1 MTAPSPRFDQL
12 YSLAQTGDLAGRPV
26 LREEERFA
34 VQLGGLAALG
44 LGVTELTGEL
54 SVLLAEGCSPELAED
69 VLVQMAAYIGYPQ
82 TRRCLACLDG
92 ALRASGADAALR
104 RADDPPPSAP
114 ARHARGTADYA
125 RLNPDALDTITSAF
139 GALAPDVI
147 DLTFRIF
154 GDVYAASRQP
164 LAIRQLATISAL
176 AVLGRAAPQLRFHIG
191 AGMRVGLTAEQLV
204 EVVAWVQFYAG
215 APAAYNALV
224 ELKAS
229 LAEGSGATPAYQ

>member
-12 YSLAQTGDLAGRPV
+12 YTLAQTGDLAGRTV
-26 LREEERFA
+26 LNDEERFA

-44 LGVTELTGEL
+44 LSATELTGEF
-54 SVLLAEGCSPELAED
+54 SVLLEQGCAPELAED

-82 TRRCLACLDG
+82 TRRCLVCLYGAVRGLDLDG
-92 ALRASGADAALR
+92 ALHLADDTPPSARERRASGV
-104 RADDPPPSAP
+104 
-114 ARHARGTADYA
+114 ADYA
-125 RLNPDALDTITSAF
+125 RLNPDALDTINSAF
-139 GALAPDVI
+139 GALASDVI

-164 LAIRQLATISAL
+164 LELRQLATISAL

-191 AGMRVGLTAEQLV
+191 AGMHVGLTAEQLV
-204 EVVAWVQFYAG
+204 EVVAWVQFFAG
-215 APAAYNALV
+215 APAAYNALI

-229 LAEGSGATPAYQ
+229 LAEGSGATPAYR